1 MHNDFS
7 RLTSVATLFALAA
20 CGDITSLKQSNPGQ
34 LSAGTIYVPANA
46 QLLVNG
52 LIADFDCAYSRYV
65 TGSALFTDELLN
77 SFANTGTYD
86 YERRTI
92 VTNSGYGTTG
102 CGNQSSPSIYT
113 TLSTARGVADTA
125 LAKLEGWTDEQVL
138 NRTRLVG
145 QAAAYAGYSLVLLG
159 EAMCSAAINVGPEM
173 TPAELYAEAN
183 TRFDKAVAAATTAND
198 TPTLMLAILGKARSL
213 LNLGDAP
220 NAAIEAAKVT
230 PATFVYNFTAN
241 GTDLRR
247 QNFVFFHNSQNSWS
261 TVDSSF
267 RNLTLNGAPDP
278 RVAVTNTGR
287 NGTAAAL
294 AIWTPNKYATLT
306 AAMPIAKYAEAQ
318 LIIAEA
324 KALAGDLAGAATAI
338 NAARNTR
345 TGMAQYDATGQT
357 AAQVRTQII
366 EERRREFFLEGHR
379 LGDIRRY
386 NLPLTPAVG
395 APYAPGGGTYGD
407 QRCFPLPDVERINNP
422 NIG

>member
-7 RLTSVATLFALAA
+7 RLTSVAALFALAA

-52 LIADFDCAYSRYV
+52 LIADFDCAFSRYV
-65 TGSALFTDELLN
+65 AGSGLFTDELLN
-77 SFANTGTYD
+77 AFTNTGTFD

-92 VTNSGYGTTG
+92 PTNSGYGTGG

-113 TLSTARGVADTA
+113 PLSTARGVADTA
-125 LAKLEGWTDEQVL
+125 LSRLEGWTDEQVL
-138 NRTRLVG
+138 NRTKLVG
-145 QAAAYAGYSLVLLG
+145 QAAAYAGYSLILLG
-159 EAMCSAAINVGPEM
+159 EGMCSAAINVGPEM
-173 TPAELYAEAN
+173 TPAELFAEAKL
-183 TRFDKAVAAATTAND
+183 RFEKAIPAATTAND
-198 TPTLMLAILGKARSL
+198 TPTLMLATLGLARTL
-213 LNLGDAP
+213 HNLGDLP
-220 NAAIEAAKVT
+220 NAAIEAAKIT

-241 GTDLRR
+241 GTDIRR
-247 QNFVFFHNSQNSWS
+247 QNMVFFHNSQNSWS

-267 RNLTLNGAPDP
+267 RNLTLNGVADP

-287 NGTAAAL
+287 NGTAASL
-294 AIWTPNKYATLT
+294 AIWTPNKYASLT
-306 AAMPIAKYAEAQ
+306 TAIPIAKYAEAQ

-324 KALAGDLAGAATAI
+324 KVLAGDLTAAATAI

-345 TGMAQYDATGQT
+345 TGMAQYSAAGQT
-357 AAQVRTQII
+357 AAQVKAQII

-386 NLPLTPAVG
+386 TLPLVPAVG
-395 APYAPGGGTYGD
+395 APYTVGGGTYGS
-407 QRCFPLPDVERINNP
+407 QSCFPLPDVERINNP